1 MSRPQSPAQPASP
14 ALSDDAAPE
23 APLTMA
29 ASTLLTTLPV
39 DAKEALV
46 NDGKVRVQKVRI
58 HLVAIGSAPRMPTMV
73 FMMTASN
80 RFEVVVRQIRN
91 KLKLKPHESVF
102 CYLGNVFS
110 PGLDE
115 SVENLWR
122 CFKQGQKEE
131 LYVGYAL
138 SPAFG

>member
-1 MSRPQSPAQPASP
+1 
-14 ALSDDAAPE
+14 
-23 APLTMA
+23 MA
-29 ASTLLTTLPV
+29 ASTMLTTLPV
-39 DAKEALV
+39 DAKEALAT
-46 NDGKVRVQKVRI
+46 DGKVHVQKVRI
-58 HLVAIGSAPRMPTMV
+58 HLVAIGSAPRMSTMV

-102 CYLGNVFS
+102 CYIGNVFS
-110 PGLDE
+110 PALDE

-138 SPAFG
+138 SQAFG